1 MGSRSRK
8 AAFIAAFLIA
18 VLAVSVYAYLASLP
32 SPPGPRVTITSPPL
46 QFSMQLDKTEYRLG
60 ENVTIKFW
68 LKNTSNMTITLH
80 CSSIFP
86 YEGGHGTPML
96 FDFIIT
102 RANGTEIYRWSEWHG
117 AAEVVYDFTLDP
129 GQEINQTN
137 TWFQTSGDL
146 LYPKEVQVPAG
157 TYYIRGV
164 IPPGRVGFGVSG
176 VGRIALETPSV
187 AFVIS

>member
-1 MGSRSRK
+1 MGSRSRR
-8 AAFIAAFLIA
+8 AAFVAAFLIA

-46 QFSMQLDKTEYRLG
+46 EFSMQIDKTQYNLG
-60 ENVTIKFW
+60 ENMTIRFW

-80 CSSIFP
+80 YSSIFP
-86 YEGGHGTPML
+86 YEGGHGMPML

-102 RANGTEIYRWSEWHG
+102 SANGTEVYRWSEGHA
-117 AAEVVYDFTLDP
+117 AAEVVYEFTLDP

-137 TWFQTSGDL
+137 IWFQTSWDL
-146 LYPKEVQVPAG
+146 LHTKEVQVPAG

-164 IPPGRVGFGVSG
+164 VPPGRVGFGVNG
-176 VGRIALETPSV
+176 VGQIALETPSV
-187 AFVIS
+187 AFVTS